1 MRNSINDRY
10 MKIIVFDDDP
20 TGSQTVNDCLLLL
33 KWDYQT
39 LLKGL
44 QSKSNIL
51 FILANT
57 RSLSEIEA
65 KQRLNEICQAL
76 LDVFCKN
83 GYKKE
88 DFIFVSR
95 GDSTLRG
102 HNYLEPYML
111 NKILGPF
118 DATFHLPAFI
128 EGDRVT
134 IDGKHFVNDVP
145 AHKTIYARDK
155 VFGYKTNN
163 IKEILYIKS
172 KSMILFDDIKNLY
185 LSDLDVLEMKEN
197 NEVLNKIYSLKNNIQ
212 VIVDATEY
220 KHLDKIAALGKFSF
234 GEKRFLYRTAAS
246 FLTAI
251 SGSKGVIPSS
261 LLFSTPQR
269 RNSNN
274 QIMKGLYVVGS
285 FVQNTNDQL
294 KKILEIESCKAV
306 ELDVFQFYRINFSQ
320 GNDYDLLKF
329 RKSLINKVRICLKN
343 SYTPILFTSRNEVLS
358 EKHCDQMFFYNSLA
372 KFIAELVGELKYEIG
387 YLVSKGG
394 ITSNTILSHGLR
406 LDSVYLKGQ
415 ILKGISVV
423 EAKLS
428 NSKGVLPVVTFPGNI
443 GNKYSLLELWEIFE
457 KTD

>member
-1 MRNSINDRY
+1 

-44 QSKSNIL
+44 QSRSNIL

-57 RSLSEIEA
+57 RALPEIQA

-76 LDVFCKN
+76 LDVFCKH

-102 HNYLEPYML
+102 HNYLEPYLL

-118 DATFHLPAFI
+118 DATFHVPAFI

-145 AHKTIYARDK
+145 AHKTIYAKDK
-155 VFGYKTNN
+155 VFGYETND
-163 IKEILYIKS
+163 IKEILHMKS

-185 LSDLDVLEMKEN
+185 LSDLDVLEIKEN
-197 NEVLNKIYSLKNNIQ
+197 NEVLNKIYNLKNNIQ
-212 VIVDATEY
+212 VIVDAKEY
-220 KHLDKIAALGKFSF
+220 KHLDKIACLVKFSF
-234 GEKRFLYRTAAS
+234 RKKRFLYRTAAS
-246 FLTAI
+246 FLTAV
-251 SGSKGVIPSS
+251 SGSKGGIRND

-274 QIMKGLYVVGS
+274 QMMKGLFVVGS
-285 FVQNTNDQL
+285 FVQNTNEQL
-294 KKILEIESCKAV
+294 KKILEIESCKAI
-306 ELDVFQFYRINFSQ
+306 ELDVFEFYRMNFSQ
-320 GNDYDLLKF
+320 GNDDDLVKF
-329 RKSLINKVRICLKN
+329 KKVLISKVRICLKN
-343 SYTPILFTSRNEVLS
+343 SYTPVLFTSRNEVLL
-358 EKHCDQMFFYNSLA
+358 ENHGDQMFFYNSLA
-372 KFIAELVGELKYEIG
+372 KFIAELVGELRYEIG

-394 ITSNTILSHGLR
+394 ITSNTILSHGLQ

-415 ILKGISVV
+415 ILKGVSMV
-423 EAKLS
+423 EAKLG
-428 NSKGVLPVVTFPGNI
+428 NSEGVLPVVTFPGNI
-443 GNKYSLLELWEIFE
+443 GNKYSLLKLLEILD
-457 KTD
+457 KTY